1 MKPETET
8 RAIRVLQTAIALMVL
23 GVILNV
29 PHPNGQGGIRD
40 QFVEGWR
47 QAQLDDQ
54 DQDQDV
60 DVPATTV
67 HGIAQGDDR

>member
-8 RAIRVLQTAIALMVL
+8 RIIRVLQAAIALMLL
-23 GVILNV
+23 GIVLNV

-47 QAQLDDQ
+47 LAREADDQ
-54 DQDQDV
+54 APV
-60 DVPATTV
+60 EAPATTV
-67 HGIAQGDDR
+67 PGIAPSGADR